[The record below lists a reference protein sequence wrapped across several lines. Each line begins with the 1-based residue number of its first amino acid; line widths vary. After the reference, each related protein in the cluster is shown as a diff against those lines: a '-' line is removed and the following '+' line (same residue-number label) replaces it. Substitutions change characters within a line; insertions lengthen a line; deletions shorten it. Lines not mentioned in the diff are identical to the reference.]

1 MKRIN
6 VIKNNA
12 EFSVV
17 MDKGFYRKDK
27 NLIIYSLK
35 NDFNRVR
42 FGISVPTKL
51 GKAYKRNYYK
61 RVVRQICDN
70 NKTYYSNNKDYVII
84 IRKGSLD
91 STYQEIENSFR
102 TLMNYVEKEIKYEK
116 R

>member
-6 VIKNNA
+6 VIKDNA

-17 MDKGFYRKDK
+17 MNNGFYRKDK
-27 NLIIYSLK
+27 NFIIYSLK
-35 NDFNRVR
+35 NNLNKVR

-51 GKAYKRNYYK
+51 GKAHIRNYYK

-70 NKTYYSNNKDYVII
+70 NKTYYSNDKDYVII

-91 STYQEIENSFR
+91 SSYQELENSFR
-102 TLMNYVEKEIKYEK
+102 TLMDYIEKEIRYEK